1 MTETKERNKEQT
13 NEEKIVIAK
22 YHIPVLFYKH
32 FLKIYLFILRI

>member
-1 MTETKERNKEQT
+1 MKERKEGKKEERK
-13 NEEKIVIAK
+13 EEKIVIAK